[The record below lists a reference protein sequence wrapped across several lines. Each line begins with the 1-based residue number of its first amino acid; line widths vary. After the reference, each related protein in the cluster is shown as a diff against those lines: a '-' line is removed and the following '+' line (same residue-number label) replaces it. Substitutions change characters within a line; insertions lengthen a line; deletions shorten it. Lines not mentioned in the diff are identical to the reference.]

1 MVSDKEI
8 VKATGLV
15 NSLEE
20 GDYVMADKGFLI
32 RDLLTFIYRAFCH
45 GPRLSAKGTTH
56 TRRVASLRSHVER
69 YILKLKQSRIR
80 S

>member
-32 RDLLTFIYRAFCH
+32 RDLLTFKKVLLIYRAFCH

-56 TRRVASLRSHVER
+56 TRRVAHMLNGTF
-69 YILKLKQSRIR
+69 
-80 S
+80 